1 MDGTLRKYFFSC
13 SVSVTVTQTNLS
25 LSTTTSRHQLNSNHS
40 ANMHAF
46 FILALSFAGANAS
59 LLSRGLSKRQLHNI
73 DERRDW
79 EDHLES
85 VCMPATAN
93 DEQDWNAPCNAIVA
107 IEYQCIY
114 GAEIMEA
121 LSGRTDDYEDP
132 PMMSNETQ
140 RDCICQSQLMNQA
153 AGCKA
158 CFKAHGGEGPSR
170 TFIDFDRLEPLVN
183 KYCNAS
189 ATPTEAFPMVVYS
202 LVVTGPVES
211 TAAATTYS
219 DPIGN
224 ATDVSRYFTPSMT
237 GSAAWNPAMPTAES
251 SGATSTYASVKTSD
265 GQIVPLATDE
275 VESGDG
281 GSAATSSGA
290 SSEGAT
296 TDSGSGAVPTAMVG
310 SGALG
315 ALGFAALVAAL

>member
-1 MDGTLRKYFFSC
+1 
-13 SVSVTVTQTNLS
+13 
-25 LSTTTSRHQLNSNHS
+25 
-40 ANMHAF
+40 
-46 FILALSFAGANAS
+46 
-59 LLSRGLSKRQLHNI
+59 
-73 DERRDW
+73 
-79 EDHLES
+79 
-85 VCMPATAN
+85 MPATAN
-93 DEQDWNAPCNAIVA
+93 DEQDWNAPCNAVVA

-114 GAEIMEA
+114 GADIMEA
-121 LSGRTDDYEDP
+121 LSGRRDDLDDYEDP

-158 CFKAHGGEGPSR
+158 CFEAHGGEAPSR
-170 TFIDFDRLEPLVN
+170 TFIDFDRLEPLMN

-202 LVVTGPVES
+202 LVVTGPLES

-251 SGATSTYASVKTSD
+251 SGATSTYASVKTSG
-265 GQIVPLATDE
+265 GQIVPL
-275 VESGDG
+275 ESGEAVSVDG
-281 GSAATSSGA
+281 GSAATSSGG
-290 SSEGAT
+290 SSE